1 MKSRMVCPAILAWTS
16 HSQAGAVLEHPSP
29 GTSLIRFEQL
39 DSGVYKGS
47 KPKTDA
53 DFEYLQSK
61 HVKTILNLRY
71 LPHLDGAEKRRA
83 QAHGISYVSGIIN
96 ASTFQPSENHI
107 DRILTILRDPCNQP
121 IYFHCNLGRDR
132 TSLISALYLL
142 YFEWFPP
149 EEGWQKMR
157 EFGFKD
163 SWTLMGLKHYL
174 LKHEAA
180 PASLTVA
187 PHACIAAP

>member
-1 MKSRMVCPAILAWTS
+1 MKSRIVCVAILACCCLL
-16 HSQAGAVLEHPSP
+16 QAGNILEHPSP
-29 GTSLIRFEQL
+29 GTSLVRFEQL

-61 HVKTILNLRY
+61 HVKTILNLRFLPY
-71 LPHLDGAEKRRA
+71 LDRTEKHRA
-83 QAHGISYVSGIIN
+83 GVHGITYLTGIMN
-96 ASTFQPSENHI
+96 ASTFQPSEKHV
-107 DRILTILRDPCNQP
+107 DRILKILRDPCNQP
-121 IYFHCNLGRDR
+121 VYFHCDIGRDR

-142 YFEWFPP
+142 YFKGLPP
-149 EEGWQKMR
+149 EEGWQKMK

-174 LKHEAA
+174 LKHETV
-180 PASLTVA
+180 PSSLAVA
-187 PHACIAAP
+187 PHTCVSAP